1 MATYAIGD
9 AQGCLQPLLQL
20 LEKIRFDARRDRLWL
35 VGDLVNRG
43 PESLPLLR
51 CVRGLGD
58 AASVVLGNHDL
69 HLLGVVA
76 GARPLGD
83 NDTLADVLAAPDHDE
98 LIAWLRS
105 RPLAHHED
113 GWLMVH
119 AGVLP
124 SWSLADT
131 LRLAGEMEAA
141 LRGADWR
148 ARVADIFGSRPNAWS
163 EALSGAERLRVITNV
178 LTRMRYLAPD
188 ASLEF
193 HHKGPHA
200 PPPYRPWFELPGR
213 RTAQTNI
220 VFGHWSALGLV
231 QRPHLLALDTGCLWG
246 GKLSAARL
254 DDGKIFQVDCPAFR
268 AVAH

>member
-1 MATYAIGD
+1 MAIYAIGD

-20 LEKIRFDARRDRLWL
+20 LEDIQFDARRDRLWL

-51 CVRGLGD
+51 YVRSLGS
-58 AASVVLGNHDL
+58 AATVVLGNHDL

-76 GARPLGD
+76 GVRPLGES
-83 NDTLADVLAAPDHDE
+83 DTLADILAAPDHDE

-131 LRLAGEMEAA
+131 LRLAGELEAA
-141 LRGADWR
+141 LRAPDWQ
-148 ARVADIFGSRPNAWS
+148 ARVAGIFGSSPNAWS
-163 EALSGAERLRVITNV
+163 EALTGVERLRVITNV

-254 DDGKIFQVDCPAFR
+254 DDGQIFQVDCPTFR